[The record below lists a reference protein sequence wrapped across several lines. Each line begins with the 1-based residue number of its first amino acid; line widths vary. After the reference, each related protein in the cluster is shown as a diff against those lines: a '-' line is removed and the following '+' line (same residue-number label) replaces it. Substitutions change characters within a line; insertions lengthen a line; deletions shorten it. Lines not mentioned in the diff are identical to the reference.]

1 MGQMRALLSTETG
14 GPERLVVGAIAMP
27 EPGPGEVRV
36 RVAACG
42 INFPDALIIEDRY
55 QFKPD
60 RPFSPGAEISGFV
73 DAVGPGA
80 DLFKVGD
87 RVIGSGIFGGLAEYV
102 VLKETRCFTLPEDL
116 DLAEGAA
123 LLMTYGT
130 SYHALKD
137 RGNLIPGEKILVMGA
152 AGGVG
157 LAAIQLGKALGA
169 HVIGA
174 VSSEEKAQ
182 AVRDSGADEVIV
194 YPRELDTT
202 SAKALTETIRSAA
215 GGALDI
221 VLDPVG
227 GPYAEPALRTLGWGG
242 RFLVVGFPAGIPR
255 VAFNLPLLKSCS
267 ITGVFF
273 GLYIDLFPD
282 GHRADVAELIALWRA
297 KRISP
302 LISERF
308 AFEEGGKAIESLT
321 SRKIVGKTVV
331 MVNP

>member
-1 MGQMRALLSTETG
+1 MGQMRALLSTVTG
-14 GPERLVVGAIAMP
+14 GPERLEIGTVPMP
-27 EPGPGEVRV
+27 EPGQGEIRI

-55 QFKPD
+55 QFKPE
-60 RPFSPGAEISGFV
+60 RPFSPGTEVSGIV

-80 DLFKVGD
+80 QLFKVGD

-102 VLKETRCFTLPEDL
+102 VLKESRCFLLPEDL
-116 DLAEGAA
+116 DIAEGAA

-130 SYHALKD
+130 AYHALKD
-137 RGNLIPGEKILVMGA
+137 RGNIAPGEKMLVLGA

-157 LAAIQLGKALGA
+157 LAAVQLGAALGA

-182 AVRDSGADEVIV
+182 AVRAAGAHEVIL
-194 YPRELDTT
+194 YHRELDTT

-215 GGALDI
+215 DGTVDI

-227 GPYAEPALRTLGWGG
+227 GPYAEAALRTLGWGG

-273 GLYIDLFPD
+273 GLYVDLFPEK
-282 GHRADVAELIALWRA
+282 HRADVAELIALWRA
-297 KRISP
+297 DRIRP
-302 LISERF
+302 VISDRF
-308 AFEEGGKAIESLT
+308 PFEEGGKAIENLT
-321 SRKIVGKTVV
+321 SRKVVGKTVV
-331 MVNP
+331 MIDP